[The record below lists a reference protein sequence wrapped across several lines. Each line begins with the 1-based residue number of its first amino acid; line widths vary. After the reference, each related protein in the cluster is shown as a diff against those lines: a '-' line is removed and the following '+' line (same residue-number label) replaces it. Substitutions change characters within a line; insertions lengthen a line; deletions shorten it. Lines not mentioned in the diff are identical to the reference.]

1 MNPVLSLVLEAA
13 VVAVIGALTRKRA
26 ARAQRPRMLDI
37 AEVAKVSTA
46 TVSRVLNG
54 KPGASEDV
62 RQSVLAAMDMLGY
75 ERPVA
80 LRAKTE
86 GLVGV
91 IVAEFANP
99 IFAAFAQSIEIR
111 LARQGYGAL
120 LCSQSPGG
128 TTEDQ
133 CISMLLDL
141 GVRGIIFVSGLHAD
155 AHADHQRYRDLQ
167 ARRIA
172 QVFVNGYAEDVD
184 GTFISIDEAAV
195 IEVSMRHLTSL
206 GHERIG
212 LAIGPHRFLPSQR
225 KTRAFAEAQ
234 RTMLGV
240 VNLERHVVHTLY
252 TLEGGQAAATQLLES
267 GHTAI
272 VCGSDLMALGA
283 IRAARSLD
291 LRVPQDVSIV
301 GYDDSPTMA
310 FVDPPLTTVRQPV
323 SKMST
328 TAVSTLLERM
338 ENRPAPRGELLFRG
352 ELVVRGSTAG
362 AASEPARALA

>member
-1 MNPVLSLVLEAA
+1 M
-13 VVAVIGALTRKRA
+13 TKKRA
-26 ARAQRPRMLDI
+26 PRAQRPRMLDI
-37 AEVAKVSTA
+37 AEAANVSTA

-62 RQSVLAAMDMLGY
+62 RQAVLAAMDMLGY

-80 LRAKTE
+80 LRAKAE

-99 IFAAFAQSIEIR
+99 IFAAFAQAIEVR

-133 CISMLLDL
+133 CISLLLDQGVL
-141 GVRGIIFVSGLHAD
+141 GIVFVSGLHAD
-155 AHADHQRYRDLQ
+155 AAADHQRYLDLR
-167 ARRIA
+167 ARGIS
-172 QVFVNGYAEDVD
+172 QVFVNGYAEDVE
-184 GTFISIDEAAV
+184 GTFISVDEASV
-195 IEVSMRHLTSL
+195 LDVSVRHLASL

-212 LAIGPHRFLPSQR
+212 LAVGPARFLPSQR
-225 KTRAFAEAQ
+225 KIKAFGDALRA
-234 RTMLGV
+234 TLGV
-240 VNLERHVVHTLY
+240 TQPDQHVVSTLY
-252 TLEGGQAAATQLLES
+252 TLEGGQAAATRLLET

-283 IRAARSLD
+283 IRAARLLG
-291 LRVPQDVSIV
+291 LRVPEDVSIV

-323 SKMST
+323 QEMSA
-328 TAVSTLLERM
+328 TAVSSLLE
-338 ENRPAPRGELLFRG
+338 ELEGNPAPRVELLFRG
-352 ELVVRGSTAG
+352 ELVVRGSTG
-362 AASEPARALA
+362 AVTESVRALA

>member
-1 MNPVLSLVLEAA
+1 M
-13 VVAVIGALTRKRA
+13 TKKRA
-26 ARAQRPRMLDI
+26 PRAQRPRMLDI

-62 RQSVLAAMDMLGY
+62 RQAVLAAMDMLGY

-80 LRAKTE
+80 LRAKAE

-99 IFAAFAQSIEIR
+99 IFAAFAQSLEIR

-133 CISMLLDL
+133 CISLLLDQ
-141 GVRGIIFVSGLHAD
+141 GVRGIVFVSGLHAD
-155 AHADHQRYRDLQ
+155 AAADHQRYRDLR
-167 ARRIA
+167 ARGIA
-172 QVFVNGYAEDVD
+172 QVFVNGYAEDIE
-184 GTFISIDEAAV
+184 GTFISIDESSV
-195 IEVSMRHLTSL
+195 VDVSVRHLVSL

-212 LAIGPHRFLPSQR
+212 LAIGPNRFLPSQR
-225 KTRAFAEAQ
+225 KTKAFGEAL
-234 RTMLGV
+234 RTLTGISDPSP
-240 VNLERHVVHTLY
+240 HIVHTLY
-252 TLEGGQAAATQLLES
+252 TLEGGQAAATRLLES

-283 IRAARSLD
+283 IRAARALD
-291 LRVPQDVSIV
+291 LRVPEDVSIV

-323 SKMST
+323 PEMSA
-328 TAVSTLLERM
+328 TAVSTLLEDLEGNPTSRV
-338 ENRPAPRGELLFRG
+338 ELLFRG
-352 ELVVRGSTAG
+352 ELVVRGSTG
-362 AASEPARALA
+362 AATESVRALA